1 MGETTLSDVIG
12 DAVALVEAARADVS
26 EDGGIPGA
34 QPPSWTTA
42 TCAAWRRLTEENRR
56 LKAAANGHQED
67 SFDPFAGE
75 PV

>member
-34 QPPSWTTA
+34 QPPSWTIA
-42 TCAAWRRLTEENRR
+42 TCAAWRSCWRPCWSNCWTTT
-56 LKAAANGHQED
+56 
-67 SFDPFAGE
+67 
-75 PV
+75 